1 MSLAF
6 LYQEFLSSA
15 FALRQ
20 SQTSFVS
27 LIDLSCKFPSAAQG
41 TSICLPKE
49 LCRDHNY
56 FEHPS
61 NHAQAPVHVLSALL
75 HPPCELL
82 IRRKWQHLHL
92 SQGSGATPRE
102 Y

>member
-6 LYQEFLSSA
+6 PYQDFLSSA

-27 LIDLSCKFPSAAQG
+27 PIDLSCKFPSAAQG

-56 FEHPS
+56 FGHPS
-61 NHAQAPVHVLSALL
+61 SHAQALVHELSALL
-75 HPPCELL
+75 HPPCEQL
-82 IRRKWQHLHL
+82 IRRKWLHLHL
-92 SQGSGATPRE
+92 SREFGAAPRE